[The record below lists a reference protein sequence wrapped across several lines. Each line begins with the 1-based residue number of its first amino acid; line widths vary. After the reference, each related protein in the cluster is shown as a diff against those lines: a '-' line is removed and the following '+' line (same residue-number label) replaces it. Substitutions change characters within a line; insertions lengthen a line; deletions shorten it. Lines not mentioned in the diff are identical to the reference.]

1 MDKLWT
7 VLETLLPIA
16 AAMLLGGL
24 IRKKNILSPEGIR
37 GMQDFACKIGMPCL
51 LFRSCYTTEFLPQT
65 LVSMA
70 TILPTALALLC
81 ISLVLVHRGK
91 PANLPLY
98 FATKEG
104 SMLGV
109 PLFLVLFGQQELFR
123 LTSLDVA
130 QMFVA
135 IPTLALVSAGADLT
149 PRELVR
155 RTLTTPM
162 LLAAIA
168 GLILNLSGLRDLL
181 AATGVDPLVTT
192 TADFLC
198 APISCVILVTIGYTF
213 SFRECAHGG
222 ALKLSA
228 VIWGVFSLQ
237 CLLIQGLLCLVPDTV
252 PETRWAV
259 FLYAFLPPSYLAP
272 GLSRGKDSVTA
283 SGVCSICTIMT
294 LAIFLLM
301 TLLTA

>member
-1 MDKLWT
+1 MEKVWT

-16 AAMLLGGL
+16 AAMLLGVL
-24 IRKKNILSPEGIR
+24 IRKKNIVSSEGIR
-37 GMQDFACKIGMPCL
+37 GLQDFACKIGMPCL
-51 LFRSCYTTEFLPQT
+51 LFRSCYTTTFLPQT

-70 TILPTALALLC
+70 TVLPTALILLC
-81 ISLVLVHRGK
+81 ISLFLVRRGK
-91 PANLPLY
+91 PSNLPLY

-109 PLFLVLFGQQELFR
+109 PLYLVLFGQQELFR

-135 IPTLALVSAGADLT
+135 IPTLAIVSAGAGLT

-155 RTLTTPM
+155 RTLSTPM

-168 GLILNLSGLRDLL
+168 GLILNLSGFRGILT
-181 AATGVDPLVTT
+181 AVGVDTLITT
-192 TADFLC
+192 TVDFLC
-198 APISCVILVTIGYTF
+198 EPISCVILVTIGYHF
-213 SFRECAHGG
+213 SLKECAQGG
-222 ALKLSA
+222 AFKLCA

-252 PETRWAV
+252 PQTRWAV
-259 FLYAFLPPSYLAP
+259 LLYAFLPPTYLAP
-272 GLSRGKDSVTA
+272 GLSRGKESVIA

-301 TLLTA
+301 TLLSA